1 MVFQPKLYCY
11 LFIQGGLVETLGHRV
26 KKLRIKNNL
35 SQRRLAK
42 MVHTS
47 PGLISFI
54 ERDRNRPNYEIIARI
69 ANKLS
74 TSTDYLIFG
83 EKRQASQTDISKLAI
98 REQELIEK
106 HDLLNRMSNLSHV
119 DQKII
124 LQILSRMERK
134 AKMRISY

>member
-1 MVFQPKLYCY
+1 MD
-11 LFIQGGLVETLGHRV
+11 TLGQRV
-26 KKLRIKNNL
+26 KELRISNNL

-42 MVHTS
+42 MVDTS

-69 ANKLS
+69 ANKLN
-74 TSTDYLIFG
+74 TTTDYLIFG
-83 EKRQASQTDISKLAI
+83 ERKKEEELNRFALK
-98 REQELIEK
+98 EQELIEK
-106 HDLLNRMSNLSHV
+106 HDLLTRISNLSST

-134 AKMRISY
+134 AQIRISY

>member
-1 MVFQPKLYCY
+1 M
-11 LFIQGGLVETLGHRV
+11 ETLGHRV